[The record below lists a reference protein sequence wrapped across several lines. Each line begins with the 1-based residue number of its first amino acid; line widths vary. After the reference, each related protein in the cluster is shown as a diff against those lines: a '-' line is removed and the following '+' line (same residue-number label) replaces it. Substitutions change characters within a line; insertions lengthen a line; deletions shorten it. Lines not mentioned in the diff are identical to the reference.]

1 MSIVMIQTQYLPLL
15 KHPFYSSSY
24 GKAADSYSR
33 ILVGPEPSKVQLQV
47 ALTDAQKLVLIE
59 SREPVY

>member
-1 MSIVMIQTQYLPLL
+1 MQYLPLL
-15 KHPFYSSSY
+15 EHPLSGGSY

-33 ILVGPEPSKVQLQV
+33 MLVGPKPSKVQLQV
-47 ALTDAQKLVLIE
+47 VLTNARKLVLIE